1 MLHRR
6 LAFWLAVSVAA
17 AGPTASAGGAASFRF
32 VHLSDTHCITATRNP
47 RPRFFLDPMA
57 KNLVA
62 SFSLLE
68 AAVRDVN
75 EHVRPDFL
83 IVTGDLID
91 RPGDIPALRRAKRI
105 LERLH
110 CPWYPVVGN
119 HDGQR
124 AWTEVFGAERLNYT
138 FVRNGWRFIAVD
150 TSRGGID
157 AATRAWLTRLLD
169 GDGRTPTAVLT
180 HYPLVLPQAQ
190 RAAGRRLYRADL
202 VLHGAQA
209 IQRLLARHGNVRAVF
224 SGHCHVPTAMRVGG
238 IDCQTAPALVTLG
251 HHYAIVAVENGALT
265 TTYRAVPLP
274 GVPAPND
281 GPR

>member
-1 MLHRR
+1 VLHRR
-6 LAFWLAVSVAA
+6 LAFWLAVSVTAG
-17 AGPTASAGGAASFRF
+17 GPTALAGEAGRFRF

-62 SFSLLE
+62 SFALLE

-75 EHVRPDFL
+75 EHVRH
-83 IVTGDLID
+83 
-91 RPGDIPALRRAKRI
+91 RPGDIPALRRVKRI
-105 LERLH
+105 LEGLD

-124 AWTEVFGAERLNYT
+124 AWTEVFGAERLSYA
-138 FVRNGWRFIAVD
+138 FARNGWRFIAVD

-190 RAAGRRLYRADL
+190 QAAGRRLYRADL

-209 IQRLLARHGNVRAVF
+209 IQRLLVSHGNVRAVF
-224 SGHCHVPTAMRVGG
+224 SGHCHVPVALRIGG
-238 IDCQTAPALVTLG
+238 IEYQTAPALVTLG
-251 HHYAIVAVENGALT
+251 HHYAVVAVEGGALT

-274 GVPAPND
+274 GVPAASD

>member
-1 MLHRR
+1 M
-6 LAFWLAVSVAA
+6 
-17 AGPTASAGGAASFRF
+17 
-32 VHLSDTHCITATRNP
+32 
-47 RPRFFLDPMA
+47 
-57 KNLVA
+57 
-62 SFSLLE
+62 
-68 AAVRDVN
+68 
-75 EHVRPDFL
+75 
-83 IVTGDLID
+83 
-91 RPGDIPALRRAKRI
+91 
-105 LERLH
+105 
-110 CPWYPVVGN
+110 
-119 HDGQR
+119 
-124 AWTEVFGAERLNYT
+124 
-138 FVRNGWRFIAVD
+138 
-150 TSRGGID
+150 
-157 AATRAWLTRLLD
+157 
-169 GDGRTPTAVLT
+169 LT